1 MRERLPAP
9 YGTAISRATTISFR
23 FEGRSCRGFEGDT
36 ISAALWANGYRILGR
51 SFKYHRPRAFWGLDG
66 IDSNVMVESEN
77 RTNIRGHSTLIE
89 EGMNIRAVNTM
100 GGVRFDLLGVLDK
113 MSAFT
118 PVGFYYKAFHSKRL
132 FPMYE
137 RRIRALAGLGSV
149 NTAKGAGPPTPKDY
163 AYCDVLVVGSGPSG
177 LAAALS
183 AASAGAQV
191 ILVER
196 NAQAGGTLTWQLGRN
211 TPLYDLHARVGSSNR
226 IDVRTGTVA
235 AGCYADHWFALVD
248 GTKMTKCRAKAVVF
262 ATGALEQP
270 AVFRNNDLPGIM
282 MGGSAQCLMHH
293 YAVKPCKRAVVL
305 TANADGYRVAS
316 ELSEAGVIIQ
326 AIADL
331 RPENEIGVDDREA
344 VPAGVELIPAHT
356 IFSAGK
362 RFGRLSKVSLCGT
375 PGPGDDSASAVRS
388 IRCDG
393 LIMSVGWHPDDGM
406 LRQAGTTMAYDAG
419 LGQFLPTAMPDGVF
433 AAGRANGVYD
443 FEDRMRD
450 GEAAGSEAA
459 AYLGLES
466 GGGKPRPPRETI
478 RRSHEYPVIPHPRG
492 KDFLDLD
499 EDVQVKDIKNAFQEG
514 FDNSELMK
522 RYSTV
527 GMGPS
532 QGNHGNVLAL
542 KILARLRGEDLHGKQ
557 TTTARPFITPLPMG
571 ILAGRTFTPRRRTL
585 MHSWHQERNAKFMVA
600 GDWFRPEFYAVEGK
614 SREDCIRD
622 EAINV
627 RKNVGLIDLG
637 TLGKIEISGADAVA
651 FIESLYT
658 GLFTK
663 LKVGMSRYGVAC
675 DETGVVIDDGV
686 VARLAEDRFY
696 VSTTTSGSDAV
707 YREMQR
713 WAMIRGLD
721 VVLVNATSAYGAMNL
736 AGPKS
741 MQLLQPLTDIDLSHE
756 AFPYLAVRE
765 GSAAGV
771 PARLSRVGFVGEL
784 GYEIH
789 VPYEG
794 ALHVWTAL
802 ITAGEKMGI
811 TPFGVEAQ
819 RLLRL
824 EKGHIILGQDT
835 DGLTQPYEA
844 ELDWTLK
851 MNKPFFVGQRTLE
864 VMKSKELTRQ
874 LVGFRFPSGYT
885 GPLPEE
891 CHLILDGADIA
902 GRVTSIG
909 DSPTLGH
916 PIGLAYVKPSQAE
929 AGTRIRIRIDDGE
942 EIAAE
947 VVKIPFY
954 DPEGER
960 QKKESI

>member
-1 MRERLPAP
+1 MPERLPAP
-9 YGTAISRATTISFR
+9 YGTAISRANPVSFR
-23 FEGRSCRGFEGDT
+23 FEGRLCRGYEGDS
-36 ISAALWANGYRILGR
+36 ISSALWANGFRILGR
-51 SFKYHRPRAFWGLDG
+51 SFKYHRPRGFWGLDG
-66 IDSNVMVESEN
+66 IDSNVMVESAK
-77 RTNIRGHSTLIE
+77 RTNIRGDSTLIE
-89 EGMNIRAVNTM
+89 EGMDIRAVNTL
-100 GGVRFDLLGVLDK
+100 GSVRFDLLGILDK

-137 RRIRALAGLGSV
+137 RRIRALAGLGAV
-149 NTAKGAGPPTPKDY
+149 NCAKGAGSPTPKDY
-163 AYCDVLVVGSGPSG
+163 AYCDVLVIGSGPSG
-177 LAAALS
+177 LSAALS
-183 AASAGAQV
+183 AAGAGAQV

-196 NAQAGGTLTWQLGRN
+196 NAQAGGTLTWQLGRD

-226 IDVRTGTVA
+226 IDVRTGTMA
-235 AGCYADHWFALVD
+235 AGYYADHWIALVD
-248 GTKMTKCRAKAVVF
+248 GAKMTKCRAKAVIL
-262 ATGALEQP
+262 ATGSLEQP
-270 AVFRNNDLPGIM
+270 AVFRNNDLPGVM
-282 MGGSAQCLMHH
+282 MGSTAQRLMHQ
-293 YAVKPCKRAVVL
+293 YGIKPCKRAVIL
-305 TANADGYRVAS
+305 TANSDGHRVAA
-316 ELSEAGVIIQ
+316 ELAEAGVIVR

-331 RPENEIGVDDREA
+331 RPETEIGEA
-344 VPAGVELIPAHT
+344 ERKGAPPGTELIPAHT
-356 IFSAGK
+356 IHSAGR
-362 RFGRLSKVSLCGT
+362 RFGRLSNVKLCGT
-375 PGPGDDSASAVRS
+375 TGPEGGPPGIVRT

-393 LIMSVGWHPDDGM
+393 LFMSVGWHPDDGL
-406 LRQAGTTMAYDAG
+406 LRQAGATMVYNAG
-419 LGQFLPTAMPDGVF
+419 VGQFLPDSMPDGVF

-450 GEAAGSEAA
+450 GEAAGNEAVA
-459 AYLGLES
+459 FLGLGAGS
-466 GGGKPRPPRETI
+466 GTSRPSREKN

-514 FDNSELMK
+514 YDNSELMK

-542 KILARLRGEDLHGKQ
+542 KVLARLRGEDLDGKQ
-557 TTTARPFITPLPMG
+557 TTTARPFISALPMG
-571 ILAGRTFTPRRRTL
+571 ILAGRTFTPRRRTP
-585 MHSWHQERNAKFMVA
+585 MHAWHEERGVKFMYA
-600 GDWFRPEFYAVEGK
+600 GDWFRPEYYVVESK
-614 SREDCIRD
+614 PREECIGV

-637 TLGKIEISGADAVA
+637 TLGKIEISGTDAVA

-658 GLFTK
+658 GLFTR

-713 WAMIRGLD
+713 WALIRGLD

-741 MQLLQPLTDIDLSHE
+741 RELLQPLTDVDLSRE
-756 AFPYLAVRE
+756 AFPYMGVRE
-765 GSAAGV
+765 GAVAGV

-789 VPYEG
+789 VPCEG

-802 ITAGEKMGI
+802 VTAGEAHGI
-811 TPFGVEAQ
+811 APFGVEAQ

-824 EKGHIILGQDT
+824 EKGHIIVSQDT

-844 ELDWTLK
+844 DLGWTLK
-851 MNKPFFVGQRTLE
+851 MKKPFFVGQRTLE
-864 VMKSKELTRQ
+864 VMQARELTRQ
-874 LVGFRFPSGYT
+874 LVGFRFSADYA
-885 GPLPEE
+885 GPLPKE
-891 CHLILDGADIA
+891 CHLVLDGTDIA
-902 GRVTSIG
+902 GRVTSIAN
-909 DSPTLGH
+909 SPTLGH
-916 PIGLAYVKPSQAE
+916 PIGLAYVKPSQSKP
-929 AGTRIRIRIDDGE
+929 GTKIRIRIEDAE
-942 EIAAE
+942 EIEAE
-947 VVKIPFY
+947 VVAIPFY

-960 QKKESI
+960 QK